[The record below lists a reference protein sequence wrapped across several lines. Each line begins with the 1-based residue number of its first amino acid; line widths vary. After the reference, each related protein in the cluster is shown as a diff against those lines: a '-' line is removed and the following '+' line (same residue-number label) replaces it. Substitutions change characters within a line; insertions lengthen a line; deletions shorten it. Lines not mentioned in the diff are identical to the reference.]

1 MSEHVFEAG
10 ETIFRAGE
18 GSDICY
24 VIKSGAATLELTHG
38 EVVIQVH
45 LGVGDF
51 IGDAAAIFT
60 NPGSA
65 DTAGEYG
72 SVAVAADRVTVM
84 EVPLALLKAEI
95 DGASPFLRGWI
106 GSFADRALKVIEAAV
121 AQAKG

>member
-1 MSEHVFEAG
+1 MNECVFEAG
-10 ETIFRAGE
+10 ETIFRGGE
-18 GSDICY
+18 GSDVCY

-38 EVVIQVH
+38 KVAIQVG

-60 NPGSA
+60 SPASV

-72 SVAVAADRVTVM
+72 SVAVAAERVTVM

-106 GSFADRALKVIEAAV
+106 GSFVDRALKVIEAAV
-121 AQAKG
+121 AQAKS